1 MTNAHRILISAL
13 GAEPLAVPPIRSQD
27 VRPSVARVIDTQR
40 SWSKRPATM
49 YPTSVLDRPIIKYP
63 S

>member
-13 GAEPLAVPPIRSQD
+13 GAVLLAVPLIRSQH
-27 VRPSVARVIDTQR
+27 VRPFVATVIDTQR